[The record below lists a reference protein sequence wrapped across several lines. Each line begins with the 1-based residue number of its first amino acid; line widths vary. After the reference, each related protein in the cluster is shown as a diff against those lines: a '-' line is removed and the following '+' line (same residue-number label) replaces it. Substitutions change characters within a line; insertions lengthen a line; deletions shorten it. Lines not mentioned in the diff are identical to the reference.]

1 MGQYKNVSLNFLLQ
15 TLEKNLMSNL
25 NKVKS
30 FNERAK
36 GENFNQEFSSGRK
49 FEADKAVRG
58 EVEDDN
64 NVISRGACGAF
75 IHGLED
81 EYRQVLLLKSGLEN
95 RAKFQTMI
103 GYVLQNFVFIQTM
116 LESNSST
123 TDKNV
128 GYNVDYICW
137 LHI

>member
-1 MGQYKNVSLNFLLQ
+1 MTAAHLMGTYSGVSVPFLMQ

-36 GENFNQEFSSGRK
+36 GENFSSAEFSSGRK
-49 FEADKAVRG
+49 FQDDKAVRG

-81 EYRQVLLLKSGLEN
+81 EYRQVK
-95 RAKFQTMI
+95 RA
-103 GYVLQNFVFIQTM
+103 L
-116 LESNSST
+116 
-123 TDKNV
+123 
-128 GYNVDYICW
+128 
-137 LHI
+137 

>member
-36 GENFNQEFSSGRK
+36 GENYGEFSSGRK

-81 EYRQVLLLKSGLEN
+81 EYRQVRFSPSEFFMLFVSMVVVYGLL
-95 RAKFQTMI
+95 
-103 GYVLQNFVFIQTM
+103 
-116 LESNSST
+116 
-123 TDKNV
+123 
-128 GYNVDYICW
+128 
-137 LHI
+137 

>member
-1 MGQYKNVSLNFLLQ
+1 MQ

-25 NKVKS
+25 NKVRS

-36 GENFNQEFSSGRK
+36 GENFNTEFSSGRK

-81 EYRQVLLLKSGLEN
+81 EFRQVLFKRLKPV
-95 RAKFQTMI
+95 K
-103 GYVLQNFVFIQTM
+103 
-116 LESNSST
+116 
-123 TDKNV
+123 
-128 GYNVDYICW
+128 
-137 LHI
+137 

>member
-81 EYRQVLLLKSGLEN
+81 EYRQVPLLKQS
-95 RAKFQTMI
+95 
-103 GYVLQNFVFIQTM
+103 
-116 LESNSST
+116 
-123 TDKNV
+123 
-128 GYNVDYICW
+128 
-137 LHI
+137 